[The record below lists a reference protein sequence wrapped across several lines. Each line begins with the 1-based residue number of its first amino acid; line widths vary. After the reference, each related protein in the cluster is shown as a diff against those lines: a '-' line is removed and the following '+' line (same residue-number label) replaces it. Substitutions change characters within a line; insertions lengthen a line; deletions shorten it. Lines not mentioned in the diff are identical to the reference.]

1 MLRFPGSRT
10 RVMPLAST
18 GPCVGGMPTGLVE
31 GTPGQELRD
40 RGSSVLVRGVGGSP
54 TPLSQLSEFICQART
69 SSQLL
74 RVSTVTL
81 LPLPA
86 GLRIW
91 CDDGKNVLST
101 WNAPRSP
108 GALWELDKRGVS
120 LPWLSG
126 VLSLT
131 FPRRKGGLAVILPSY
146 FWVLE
151 PVTTPLRRPKS

>member
-1 MLRFPGSRT
+1 
-10 RVMPLAST
+10 MPLAST

-31 GTPGQELRD
+31 GMPGQELRD

-108 GALWELDKRGVS
+108 GAL
-120 LPWLSG
+120 
-126 VLSLT
+126 
-131 FPRRKGGLAVILPSY
+131 
-146 FWVLE
+146 
-151 PVTTPLRRPKS
+151 

>member
-1 MLRFPGSRT
+1 
-10 RVMPLAST
+10 MPLAST
-18 GPCVGGMPTGLVE
+18 GPCVGGMPAGLLE

-40 RGSSVLVRGVGGSP
+40 QGSSALVQGVGGSP
-54 TPLSQLSEFICQART
+54 SPLSQLSELICQART

-91 CDDGKNVLST
+91 CDNGKNELKT

-108 GALWELDKRGVS
+108 GAL
-120 LPWLSG
+120 
-126 VLSLT
+126 
-131 FPRRKGGLAVILPSY
+131 
-146 FWVLE
+146 
-151 PVTTPLRRPKS
+151 